1 MASTY
6 STNLALE
13 LIGTGDQSGTWGTTT
28 NTNLGT
34 LLEQAIVGYTTQAL
48 SGAGPTAITI
58 PNGATGVG
66 RNYVLEFTGSP
77 TAGHIVTVPAVQKS
91 YVLYNNTTV
100 SIVVK
105 VSGQTGVTIA
115 VGKKALVYN
124 NATDIIEI
132 ANAPV
137 TEAGTQ
143 TLTNKTL
150 TTPSIATVVGGTT
163 ASSTLTLQSTSG
175 VGTSDA
181 IAFKVGNNGA
191 TTALT
196 IGTGTAASLTFGGT
210 AQRFIADF
218 DNATLS
224 NRFSFITATTNAST
238 GIYALPNGTSTA
250 ASWQATNAADPTNAS
265 KILIATNASTDV
277 QLVSGRNGSGTYL
290 PLSFYTNGSQQMQL
304 DTSGRLN
311 IGTSGVAAKLYVSGN
326 AASAIVA
333 LTDAAT
339 IAVDMSTSNNFSVTL
354 AGNRTLGNPTNLTP
368 GQSGIIYVTQ
378 DATGS
383 RTLAYSSYW
392 KFPGGTAPTLTT
404 AANSVDALVYT
415 VRTSTSITVQSLLN
429 IA

>member
-48 SGAGPTAITI
+48 AGAGPTAITI
-58 PNGATGVG
+58 PNGATGVA

-77 TAGHIVTVPAVQKS
+77 TAGHTVTVPAVQKS
-91 YVLYNNTTV
+91 YVLFNNTTV

-115 VGKKALVYN
+115 VGKKAIVYN
-124 NATDIIEI
+124 NGTDIIEV

-150 TTPSIATVVGGTT
+150 TSPTIATPTITTSATAPLVIGGTT

-175 VGTSDA
+175 VGTTDA
-181 IAFKVGNNGA
+181 ISFKVGNNGA
-191 TTALT
+191 TTAMTMNTSGNVGIGISTLQDKLQVLNTLGLQTSATYSYINFRNSSQTLAQQIQYNDSDGSLT
-196 IGTGTAASLTFGGT
+196 IGGGSPGGG
-210 AQRFIADF
+210 AYPVVFR
-218 DNATLS
+218 
-224 NRFSFITATTNAST
+224 R
-238 GIYALPNGTSTA
+238 GTSTESA
-250 ASWQATNAADPTNAS
+250 RIDASGNL
-265 KILIATNASTDV
+265 LI
-277 QLVSGRNGSGTYL
+277 GT
-290 PLSFYTNGSQQMQL
+290 T
-304 DTSGRLN
+304 TSGN
-311 IGTSGVAAKLYVSGN
+311 SKLYVNGS
-326 AASAIVA
+326 AAAAIVA

-339 IAVDMSTSNNFSVTL
+339 IAVDMSTGNNFSVTL
-354 AGNRTLGNPTNLTP
+354 GGNRTLGNPTNLTP

-404 AANSVDALVYT
+404 TANAVDALVYT